1 MSLDEELVEGLK
13 SGRDESFAEI
23 YNRHAEGLLRH
34 LTCIVGKKEEAEEL
48 LHESFLLL
56 IKKINFYQPRPDLK
70 NSFKAWFYRLA
81 TNVAIDELRR
91 KKSRAQHNWEDSQ
104 ESKTVGEDEEFI
116 LRERDS
122 LISELLQELP
132 SLQRTV
138 LSLRVHEDLSYL
150 EISSICGKDVNSV
163 KQGLFQAR
171 KKLKDLLIK
180 NGELV

>member
-13 SGRDESFAEI
+13 SGKDESFSEI
-23 YNRHAEGLLRH
+23 YNRYAEGLLRH
-34 LTCIVGKKEEAEEL
+34 LICIVGKKEEAEEL
-48 LHESFLLL
+48 LHEAFLLL
-56 IKKINFYQPRPDLK
+56 IKKINFYEPRADLK

-91 KKSRAQHNWEDSQ
+91 KKSRAQQTWE
-104 ESKTVGEDEEFI
+104 EMPTTEIGDEEELI
-116 LRERDS
+116 IRERDS
-122 LISELLQELP
+122 LIGELLGQLP

-138 LSLRVHEDLSYL
+138 LSLRVYEDLTYL
-150 EISSICGKDVNSV
+150 EISAICGKDVNSV

-171 KKLKDLLIK
+171 KSLKDLLIQ